1 MESYRSLFLPLSQEA
16 VLSLSAGDAVLLSG
30 VLYTARD
37 AAHKRLFSL
46 LQSQG
51 PGSLPA
57 AWPLPAPC
65 AIYYAGPCPA
75 APGEVI
81 GPCGPTTSARMD
93 PYTPAM
99 LDAGINVLIGKGP
112 RSPQVLDALRG
123 RAVYFAVTGGAGMLI
138 ANSIK
143 KVEMVAFPD
152 LGTEAIR
159 RFYVEAMPA
168 IVAADAHG
176 GNLYARPLPR

>member
-1 MESYRSLFLPLSQEA
+1 MESYRSLSLPLSQDA

-46 LQSQG
+46 LQSQE

-112 RSPQVLDALRG
+112 RSPPVLDALRG

-159 RFYVEAMPA
+159 CFQVENMPA

-176 GNLYARPLPR
+176 GNLYARPLLR